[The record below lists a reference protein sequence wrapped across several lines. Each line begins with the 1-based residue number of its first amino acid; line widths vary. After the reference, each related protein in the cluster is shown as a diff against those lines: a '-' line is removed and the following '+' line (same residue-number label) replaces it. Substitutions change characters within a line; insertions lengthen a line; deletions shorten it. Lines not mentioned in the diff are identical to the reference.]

1 MLPDAGN
8 GGNGLSVFSATEE
21 IGLKPVSRLG
31 GMALAGIC
39 LAILPHVGRASDT
52 PAPAE
57 SAPAATAAPAG
68 PGKAVWAA
76 DYAQAR
82 ERARRD
88 GKVVFVEFSEANCGN
103 CIRMHSLIYPAVNFE
118 MMLLRMVPV
127 NVDRLGSEGAALAER
142 YGVTQSP
149 AVLVLSSGG
158 ALIFRVNG
166 FDSAPEFY
174 SHVHSMMAEW
184 DKLNVRM
191 IHEPEFQDD
200 PAQELALGI
209 DLAQRFDPEE
219 AIPRFARAAESPR
232 ADAATRDQAL
242 SYLASAQL
250 NARLFADAR
259 VTTEKLARVAHDRDL
274 REQAEIFLGQISL
287 AEGDSAAARR
297 SWEAFLQK
305 HPDSPRRQDAEN
317 RIAALSSAAAK
328 GKS

>member
-1 MLPDAGN
+1 MKPISRSAGVVLAVSCFALLP
-8 GGNGLSVFSATEE
+8 GL
-21 IGLKPVSRLG
+21 G
-31 GMALAGIC
+31 
-39 LAILPHVGRASDT
+39 HASDT
-52 PAPAE
+52 AAPSEAP
-57 SAPAATAAPAG
+57 PAAAGAPAG
-68 PGKAVWAA
+68 PGKAIWAR
-76 DYAQAR
+76 DYAEAR
-82 ERARRD
+82 DRARRD
-88 GKVVFVEFSEANCGN
+88 GKVVYVEFSEANCGN

-127 NVDRLGSEGAALAER
+127 NVDRLGSDGAALAAR

-149 AVLVLSSGG
+149 AVLILSPGG
-158 ALIFRVNG
+158 AMIFRVNG

-191 IHEPEFQDD
+191 IHEPEFRDD

-259 VTTEKLARVAHDRDL
+259 VTAGKLARVARDRDL
-274 REQAEIFLGQISL
+274 REQAELFLGQISL
-287 AEGDSAAARR
+287 AQGDPAAARR
-297 SWEAFLQK
+297 AWEAFLEK

-317 RIAALSSAAAK
+317 RIAALSSAPAK

>member
-1 MLPDAGN
+1 LKAISR
-8 GGNGLSVFSATEE
+8 SVGF
-21 IGLKPVSRLG
+21 
-31 GMALAGIC
+31 ALAATC
-39 LAILPHVGRASDT
+39 LAFFPGAGHASDT
-52 PAPAE
+52 AAPEETAPA
-57 SAPAATAAPAG
+57 TAGTPAG
-68 PGKAVWAA
+68 PGKAIWAR
-76 DYAQAR
+76 DYAEAR
-82 ERARRD
+82 DRARRD

-127 NVDRLGSEGAALAER
+127 NVDRLGSDGAALAAR

-149 AVLVLSSGG
+149 AVLILSSGG

-174 SHVHSMMAEW
+174 SHVHSMMGEW

-191 IHEPEFQDD
+191 IHEPEFRDD
-200 PAQELALGI
+200 PAQELSLGI

-250 NARLFADAR
+250 NAHLYADAR
-259 VTTEKLARVAHDRDL
+259 ATAEKLARVARERDL
-274 REQAEIFLGQISL
+274 REQAEIFLGQIAL
-287 AEGDSAAARR
+287 AQGDPAAARR
-297 SWEAFLQK
+297 SWEAFLEK
-305 HPDSPRRQDAEN
+305 HPNSPRRQDAEN